1 MLGKVIYKAN
11 LAGNTWL
18 LGIDL
23 EENADFLPGQFVSLK
38 VNEEGL
44 RRSYSLASMPGG
56 KKIELVIDVTP
67 MGVGSKYIIGLDVG
81 DTVEVLGF
89 MGRFILNEE
98 SLKLKEGVIM
108 VATGSGIV
116 PFRPIIE
123 ELLVKRNYQ
132 GSVRLIWGMRYEKDL
147 FWIKEID
154 KFQRDF
160 DNFHF
165 DIVLSKPGKDWPSFQ
180 GHVGDV
186 ILDME
191 NNWEKTCAYL
201 CGNQEMITEIKEVL
215 LEKGIRD
222 SRIFYE
228 RYT

>member
-1 MLGKVIYKAN
+1 MSVKKMLGKVIYKAN

-165 DIVLSKPGKDWPSFQ
+165 DIVFDGSAG
-180 GHVGDV
+180 
-186 ILDME
+186 
-191 NNWEKTCAYL
+191 L
-201 CGNQEMITEIKEVL
+201 CCSV
-215 LEKGIRD
+215 D
-222 SRIFYE
+222 SH
-228 RYT
+228 